1 MYPKLTSP
9 ELLKPAHSLHFTTMS
24 YANIPFSIHSRSHPI
39 LHLLPV
45 LPLEYSN
52 SLSKIDWLMAKV
64 NMNSSYTVAL
74 SGAEVI
80 LKLYI
85 KNKISTQVNNL

>member
-1 MYPKLTSP
+1 MTSP

-39 LHLLPV
+39 LHLLSV
-45 LPLEYSN
+45 LPLEYLN
-52 SLSKIDWLMAKV
+52 SLSKIDRLMAKV
-64 NMNSSYTVAL
+64 NMDSSYTVAL

-80 LKLYI
+80 LKLYV
-85 KNKISTQVNNL
+85 KNKISIQDNHI